1 MFVCRVA
8 YEQTW
13 TCCLWLCHM
22 KPSDC
27 SQKGFF
33 FFLQV
38 HRTAELRQVHQ
49 DQSRHHIKCG
59 ETHTGSEDIEV
70 TLTGSPN
77 LLLQP
82 CLFTCAH
89 DTACAPL
96 RGNQS
101 STRFT
106 ATEWNTVILYQNHSL
121 RGAGPQASENKSEG
135 GERK

>member
-1 MFVCRVA
+1 
-8 YEQTW
+8 
-13 TCCLWLCHM
+13 M

-27 SQKGFF
+27 SQKGVFLGG
-33 FFLQV
+33 FLQV
-38 HRTAELRQVHQ
+38 DRTAELKQVHQ
-49 DQSRHHIKCG
+49 DQARLDIERG
-59 ETHTGSEDIEV
+59 ETHAGSEDIEV

-106 ATEWNTVILYQNHSL
+106 ATEWNTVILYQKHSL
-121 RGAGPQASENKSEG
+121 GGGGLDHKPVKTRARQESENNNKRVIKEHNG
-135 GERK
+135 R